1 MTFQFLSKYRNEDV
15 RDIFKEKLEVNSVV
29 QSSWD
34 FLSRSIPNERLS
46 KLLFSQII
54 DKWVDLR
61 TRAFI
66 TSSVLTV
73 KRKIN
78 SMSNERQRNVGVEQ
92 MKKSEPALRKNLP
105 YICFYC

>member
-1 MTFQFLSKYRNEDV
+1 MTFQFLCKYRNEDV

-34 FLSRSIPNERLS
+34 SLSRSIPNEQLS

-66 TSSVLTV
+66 TLSVLTV

-78 SMSNERQRNVGVEQ
+78 SMSNERQ
-92 MKKSEPALRKNLP
+92 
-105 YICFYC
+105 I